1 MRLVLDTNVIIR
13 AIRSPES
20 ASAMLIAEALYGRI
34 TPLVSNALGLEYE
47 AVALRAEHWVAP
59 GFNRAEAER
68 FLDALAEV
76 SEPVNIAFR
85 WRGGL
90 PDPGDDMVL
99 ETALNGRADALVTF
113 NRRHFEGAA
122 EQFGLALRDPQ
133 TILSNLGTGS

>member
-20 ASAMLIAEALYGRI
+20 ASAMLIAEALNGRI

-59 GFNRAEAER
+59 GFDRSEAER

-85 WRGGL
+85 WRGEL

-99 ETALNGRADALVTF
+99 EAAINGRAEALVTF
-113 NRRHFEGAA
+113 NLRHFAGATA
-122 EQFGLALRDPQ
+122 QFGLALRDPR
-133 TILSNLGTGS
+133 TILANLGTGS